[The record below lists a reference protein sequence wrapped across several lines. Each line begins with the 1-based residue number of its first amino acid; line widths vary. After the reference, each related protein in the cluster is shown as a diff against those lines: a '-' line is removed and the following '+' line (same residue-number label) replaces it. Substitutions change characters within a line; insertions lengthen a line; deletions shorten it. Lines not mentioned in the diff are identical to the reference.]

1 MSKKRLHR
9 SRQDKVI
16 AGVCS
21 GLANYFN
28 IDPVLVRIIWLI
40 LVFCFG
46 VGVLAYLIC
55 WVIMPK
61 G

>member
-9 SRQDKVI
+9 SKRDKVI

-21 GLANYFN
+21 GLAHYFN
-28 IDPVLVRIIWLI
+28 TDSVLVRIIWLI
-40 LVFCFG
+40 LVLCYG

-55 WVIMPK
+55 WLIMPDS
-61 G
+61 

>member
-1 MSKKRLHR
+1 MAKKRLHK
-9 SRQDKVI
+9 SKKGKVI

-28 IDPVLVRIIWLI
+28 IDPVVLRIIWII

-46 VGVLAYLIC
+46 IGVLAYLVL
-55 WVIMPK
+55 WLIMPNS
-61 G
+61 